1 MTVNAAGLAPPEPG
15 ATHHGS
21 ADRLPVMV
29 TAVAVVL
36 AGIIAWISFDALH
49 ELAEMCGLTDSR
61 AWLWPLS
68 LDAVA
73 ALATWVWVSG
83 GPAWRLGRTIALIA
97 IGLSTV
103 GGGLATGLA
112 AKVVTATTGPE
123 GETVTNPTAPHWTII
138 VAVGVIPPIML
149 ALVIHMLVVARQ
161 RRTGPDRS
169 GISPYTP
176 DRADEELVDD
186 DADTVEIA
194 LIETST
200 TNRTRE
206 RSTSADQ
213 AGPVSDQP
221 GPDAETDQSAAS
233 GPIPDRSDEVIA
245 EAVRKEIT
253 KTGKPP
259 SRNSVMTT
267 YRIGAGRAVR
277 VIGLATQDSPVAG
290 PALALVP
297 GPVRPT
303 PTGARDSDRE
313 EVAL

>member
-1 MTVNAAGLAPPEPG
+1 MTANAAGLAPPEPD

-29 TAVAVVL
+29 TGVAVVL

-112 AKVVTATTGPE
+112 AKVVTAMSGPE
-123 GETVTNPTAPHWTII
+123 GEAVTNPAAPHWTII

-161 RRTGPDRS
+161 RRTGPNRSVNSPAVSDR
-169 GISPYTP
+169 T
-176 DRADEELVDD
+176 DEELVDD
-186 DADTVEIA
+186 DVDTVELA
-194 LIETST
+194 AIEASATDRTSD
-200 TNRTRE
+200 
-206 RSTSADQ
+206 RSTPA
-213 AGPVSDQP
+213 DQP
-221 GPDAETDQSAAS
+221 GPGTE
-233 GPIPDRSDEVIA
+233 PDRSTQADDQSGESGPA
-245 EAVRKEIT
+245 SGWTDKEIVDHLRT
-253 KTGKPP
+253 QIAAGRKPP

-267 YRIGAGRAVR
+267 YGIGADRAKR
-277 VIGLATQDSPVAG
+277 LRGLATQDSPVTG

-303 PTGARDSDRE
+303 PSGVRDSDRE